1 MGTSMWAFQDT
12 QSISSGKHVYVS
24 CTEDGEQVVNFVSY
38 GPNLI
43 AGGLN
48 LLDTNFGD
56 YLGVPAALFFVILVA
71 GLFTGRTA
79 NTGILVVL
87 ALIGVLGFIG
97 MIAIDEATWGFV
109 LIAGVLG
116 LFVGRRFL

>member
-1 MGTSMWAFQDT
+1 MLDTSFGDFLGAPAA
-12 QSISSGKHVYVS
+12 VL
-24 CTEDGEQVVNFVSY
+24 FVI
-38 GPNLI
+38 LI
-43 AGGLN
+43 AGM
-48 LLDTNFGD
+48 
-56 YLGVPAALFFVILVA
+56 
-71 GLFTGRTA
+71 FTGRTA

-97 MIAIDEATWGFV
+97 MIAIDEATWGFI